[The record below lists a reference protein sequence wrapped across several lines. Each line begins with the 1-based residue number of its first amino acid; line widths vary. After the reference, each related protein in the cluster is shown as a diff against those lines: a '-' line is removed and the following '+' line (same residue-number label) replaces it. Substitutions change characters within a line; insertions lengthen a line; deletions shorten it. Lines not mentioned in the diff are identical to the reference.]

1 LVVCND
7 ARMSSLVGSIT
18 FDCARP
24 YELAQFWTEVVGFP
38 IDADSK
44 PDDEEV
50 ALEPPAG
57 HPMLLFIRV
66 PEGKAA
72 KNRIH
77 LDIRPRELTRDA
89 EVERLVGLGARQIDD
104 RRTPEGLG
112 WVVLADPEGNEFC
125 VERGMTER
133 RA

>member
-44 PDDEEV
+44 PDDDEI
-50 ALEPPAG
+50 ALEPPPG

-66 PEGKAA
+66 PEATCRVVRTMPRSGYDID
-72 KNRIH
+72 NRVRSD
-77 LDIRPRELTRDA
+77 LRSALA
-89 EVERLVGLGARQIDD
+89 
-104 RRTPEGLG
+104 TP
-112 WVVLADPEGNEFC
+112 
-125 VERGMTER
+125 
-133 RA
+133 